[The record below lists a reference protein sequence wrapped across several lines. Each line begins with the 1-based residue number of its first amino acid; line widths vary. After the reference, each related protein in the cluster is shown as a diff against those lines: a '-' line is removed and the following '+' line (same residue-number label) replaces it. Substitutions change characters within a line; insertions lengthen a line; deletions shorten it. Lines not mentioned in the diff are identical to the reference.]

1 MGDIIS
7 TMEALIPR
15 EIIFPKN
22 LLCEGQLDSGYIQP
36 LNQTCLRSCADIN
49 FTSWLDPL
57 AFAVCDTDIRTCKY
71 MKNLPLFNE
80 PFTDTLLWKPFL
92 DGLDKFYTIVLS
104 KDLACHRLCTWVSFI
119 TVIPV
124 LSAIIGFVVVLT
136 ALVTALVDLLPA
148 LVAFFSQLYIFY
160 ES

>member
-1 MGDIIS
+1 
-7 TMEALIPR
+7 
-15 EIIFPKN
+15 
-22 LLCEGQLDSGYIQP
+22 
-36 LNQTCLRSCADIN
+36 
-49 FTSWLDPL
+49 
-57 AFAVCDTDIRTCKY
+57 

-104 KDLACHRLCTWVSFI
+104 KDLAGHRLCTWVSFI